1 MEHED
6 LELIQTLMP
15 QNEELKRLMTEHDEF
30 EQKIE
35 DLNSRA
41 YLSPEDAIERK
52 RLQKLKLSGRDRI
65 EQIIAEYRK
74 NR

>member
-6 LELIQTLMP
+6 IELIRSLMP
-15 QNEELKRLMTEHDEF
+15 QNEELKQLMTEHDEF
-30 EQKIE
+30 EKQIE